1 MPARKI
7 KLMPAHKILT
17 TSALTAAAT
26 LLIGY
31 HQPPALSVMGQC
43 SSTRHLACG
52 VGYDTVS
59 GLGSPGRAFFT
70 SFGSHPK

>member
-1 MPARKI
+1 
-7 KLMPAHKILT
+7 
-17 TSALTAAAT
+17 
-26 LLIGY
+26 
-31 HQPPALSVMGQC
+31 
-43 SSTRHLACG
+43 